1 MENIIDTIFSNPI
14 YMAIAGVLAIML
26 VYGIIKRVIK
36 LVFTIG
42 VILIL
47 YVVYLNYTGQDVPQ
61 NIDELK
67 ESVSGELDK
76 VKEVASESLEDMK
89 ESTKKVIEKKVEEKV
104 DEVFND

>member
-14 YMAIAGVLAIML
+14 YMAIAGLLTVML
-26 VYGIIKRVIK
+26 VYAIIKKVIK

-42 VILIL
+42 FILVL

-67 ESVSGELDK
+67 ESVTDEFEK
-76 VKEVASESLEDMK
+76 VKEVASESLEDVK
-89 ESTKKVIEKKVEEKV
+89 ESTKKVIEEKVEEKV
-104 DEVFND
+104 DQVFGD